1 MSDEKKVLI
10 DVDIKAT
17 EAERN
22 SPRGCKLQKSIS
34 KTSAKKCFIKS
45 FSVHILL
52 QSQLRHISFRRVDS
66 SAH

>member
-17 EAERN
+17 ETKRN
-22 SPRGCKLQKSIS
+22 SPRGCKLQNSIS
-34 KTSAKKCFIKS
+34 ETSAKKCFIKS
-45 FSVHILL
+45 FSVRILL

-66 SAH
+66 LAH

>member
-22 SPRGCKLQKSIS
+22 SPRGM
-34 KTSAKKCFIKS
+34 
-45 FSVHILL
+45 
-52 QSQLRHISFRRVDS
+52 
-66 SAH
+66 